1 MALSE
6 ARTLAAAAAASYG
19 AAAANNPMFAPRA
32 SRKLLKIG
40 DEAVPIG
47 APFDREVS
55 FKRELLQ

>member
-1 MALSE
+1 M
-6 ARTLAAAAAASYG
+6 AAASYG
-19 AAAANNPMFAPRA
+19 AAATNNPIVAPRA

-47 APFDREVS
+47 APLDREVS